1 MKTKKLLF
9 GLIEINGYFYNILY
23 TVLCVVILLLLLCG
37 QAMLTTFIF
46 EPENGGYGH
55 IIGVITNGLIL
66 YFVGSKLMSNNN
78 YT

>member
-9 GLIEINGYFYNILY
+9 GLIEMNGTMYNVLY
-23 TVLCVVILLLLLCG
+23 TLLCVVILLLLLCG
-37 QAMLTTFIF
+37 QAMFTTYLF

-55 IIGVITNGLIL
+55 TFGAITNGFIL
-66 YFVGSKLMSNNN
+66 YFAGSKLLSKNN